1 MKKSTVYLKYIALI
15 LLVTFTFT
23 FVLPINQLAAA
34 EQTQQTQQMLQTQ
47 LAQTENQMMPN
58 QSTSRTEN
66 SGKSQAKTRL
76 GSFTAELG
84 TWVVKFQTDLDS
96 GNLSQLKTGI
106 KDAKLA
112 LKDIRAGIC
121 SELAENEKTLQ
132 KLNTPNAR
140 DKHDKF
146 KAELESKLDNFAA
159 LFNKLDVIAAVL
171 KDLKGG
177 GATPEDAA
185 QNKAQLE
192 ILKTEIAEINN
203 LLNPE
208 QAAQPLGTLPHNNVS
223 VTPPSPA
230 TGAAISAAYMGSSSD
245 STTSALPA
253 TPTTEDLA
261 ETDEVK
267 FTQATKDLADSL
279 NTPVGIYEYVRNN
292 INFEPYYGSRK
303 GSIGTLEQMAG
314 NDYDQASLLIS
325 LLRYRGIPARYVRGI
340 AEIPVEKI
348 QGWTGAETAEAAV
361 KALGS
366 LGIPLVSLVSGGTIS
381 AVRLEHVWA
390 EAYVPYENYRGTGAM
405 SGQKTWLPLDPS
417 FKLYEKLPGM
427 NLEEI
432 TGLSGET
439 YKSLLQNLGETSA
452 DGWAKTNIQS
462 TEISNLLAGTEQQ
475 INQYITDNGLTQTTF
490 EQIYGG
496 SKIIP
501 ENLGLLPLSLPYKTV
516 EVQEESVAITDNHA
530 YQVMFSLKGADPF
543 GLNFGGSAD
552 FQYCSKAAALYGKK
566 LTLSWAA
573 ATTEDADLINQYG
586 GIFKVPAYLVQLKPQ
601 LKADEETIAVGK
613 PVGLGY
619 RQQFIISINGE
630 NITNAVTAG
639 SIYSIGLNY
648 GQTSEKELQN
658 TRTRLS
664 NARAA
669 MNEENIYS
677 SEITGEILSAAAHI
691 YFSQV
696 DAISKIIATKAQV
709 KATRLLSEAMTGYE
723 AEVSYLFMVP
733 VELSSGSFNID
744 VDADTF
750 GVVSL
755 NGSQEN
761 EKSYMITSGIVASAL
776 EHGIYEQILN
786 VPSVSTIKILSEANQ
801 QGIPLYTVTKDN
813 LSSVISKLNV
823 VNSVKSDI
831 TAAVNNGRTVIIP
844 AEEIR
849 YYNWQGS
856 GYIVLDEETGSAA
869 YMISGGLAGGSAALN
884 VIVAL
889 ATLTT
894 IMMTAIDIGML
905 SIALITAANP
915 LVGML
920 WGTLLLVNIYTLN
933 ETVKLAQTYYDTGDP
948 AAAKRIMIDAVLNVG
963 LFGAAKVLEKI
974 LPQVIKIM
982 DEAVSSIK
990 NSLKSNTERVFEIVK
1005 SAFRTGDDLKLT
1017 TIDGFEFD
1025 LSRVA
1030 LKAELLTSGMSDDAA
1045 ETALKYLEAGC
1056 FSGETLVHAKGGC
1069 KRIDEIYDGEL
1080 VLSKNVYTGETDY
1093 MPVKQVYIKSTTEFI
1108 YLNFEDEQI
1117 RTTAS
1122 HLFFTNSGWWKAAE
1136 NLKAGDTIITSSDT
1150 QKKITSI
1157 YFEKLTKPERIYNLN
1172 IEDYHTYYVGTCG
1185 FLVHNN
1191 CSEDM
1196 TNVARKLIGRTD
1208 ADAISD
1214 GITDVTEAEAKA
1226 SGRPTWRQ
1234 SEVDAA
1240 IDFPSSDGYGAQVS
1254 LKKDINGD
1262 IVEANYGEIDSVR
1275 PDYYKP
1281 GHCVDIKNYN
1291 VTTSNGRSN
1300 LIENIKQQYW
1310 KRKEFFGAETNQT
1323 FILDVRGQNVSIDTF
1338 YELENAI
1345 YNGTEILVEVVFKRF

>member
-1 MKKSTVYLKYIALI
+1 MKKRTVYLKYIALI
-15 LLVTFTFT
+15 VLVTFTFT
-23 FVLPINQLAAA
+23 FALPINQLAAA
-34 EQTQQTQQMLQTQ
+34 EQTQQTQQLLQTQ

-58 QSTSRTEN
+58 QSTSHTEN

-96 GNLSQLKTGI
+96 GNLSQLKNDI

-112 LKDIRAGIC
+112 LKDIRAGIS

-140 DKHDKF
+140 DRHNKF
-146 KAELESKLDNFAA
+146 KAELENKLDIFAA
-159 LFNKLDVIAAVL
+159 LFDKLDEIAAVL

-185 QNKAQLE
+185 QNAAQLE

-245 STTSALPA
+245 STTSALPV

-267 FTQATKDLADSL
+267 FAQATKDLADSL

-325 LLRYRGIPARYVRGI
+325 LLRYKGIPARYVRGI
-340 AEIPVEKI
+340 AEIPVEKV

-390 EAYVPYENYRGTGAM
+390 EAYVPYENYRGTGAV
-405 SGQKTWLPLDPS
+405 SGQGVWLPLDPS
-417 FKLYEKLPGM
+417 FKQYQKLPGM

-530 YQVMFSLKGADPF
+530 DQVMFSLKGADPF

-586 GIFKVPAYLVQLKPQ
+586 GIFNVPAYLVQLKPQ

-619 RQQFIISINGE
+619 RQQFVITINGE

-639 SIYSIGLNY
+639 SIYSIGLNF

-664 NARAA
+664 NAQAA

-723 AEVSYLFMVP
+723 AKVNYLFMVP

-744 VDADTF
+744 VDANTF

-755 NGSQEN
+755 NGSQET

-801 QGIPLYTVTKDN
+801 QGIPLYTVTKDT

-856 GYIVLDEETGSAA
+856 GYIVLDEKTGSAA

-894 IMMTAIDIGML
+894 IIMTAIDIGML
-905 SIALITAANP
+905 SIALITATNP
-915 LVGML
+915 LAGML
-920 WGTLLLVNIYTLN
+920 WGTLLLVNIYILN

-948 AAAKRIMIDAVLNVG
+948 AAAKRIMIDAVLNVA

-974 LPQVIKIM
+974 LPQVIRMM
-982 DEAVSSIK
+982 DEAVIK
-990 NSLKSNTERVFEIVK
+990 LKSENDDFLNYLSGKIVRLREGIGFKPALAGVGETEDTLTVLKFSEINNLTKIESIAEAAGRYVNIDEIAPDITNLVEYVRFRGTVLDLIDKSGNTIRRAVIPEGYR
-1005 SAFRTGDDLKLT
+1005 STQQLLY
-1017 TIDGFEFD
+1017 
-1025 LSRVA
+1025 
-1030 LKAELLTSGMSDDAA
+1030 KA
-1045 ETALKYLEAGC
+1045 
-1056 FSGETLVHAKGGC
+1056 FSGE
-1069 KRIDEIYDGEL
+1069 IDVTRWG
-1080 VLSKNVYTGETDY
+1080 YTNANKMDDVISNTNR
-1093 MPVKQVYIKSTTEFI
+1093 
-1108 YLNFEDEQI
+1108 YLNRSDLNSIPSLRNSKYAGKTVDFENGIVVEFDPIGFPIFKGTQVKTELSI
-1117 RTTAS
+1117 
-1122 HLFFTNSGWWKAAE
+1122 LE
-1136 NLKAGDTIITSSDT
+1136 DTIVV
-1150 QKKITSI
+1150 QKGLSIMSGSEHRISATRSLKEMIQEEADSAGILLIEYLKVKGFDDIQINDIICEREKIT
-1157 YFEKLTKPERIYNLN
+1157 
-1172 IEDYHTYYVGTCG
+1172 G
-1185 FLVHNN
+1185 FTWHHHQ
-1191 CSEDM
+1191 E
-1196 TNVARKLIGRTD
+1196 
-1208 ADAISD
+1208 
-1214 GITDVTEAEAKA
+1214 
-1226 SGRPTWRQ
+1226 SGRMQ
-1234 SEVDAA
+1234 LVDETTHRLA
-1240 IDFPSSDGYGAQVS
+1240 GHNGGNS
-1254 LKKDINGD
+1254 LWG
-1262 IVEANYGEIDSVR
+1262 
-1275 PDYYKP
+1275 
-1281 GHCVDIKNYN
+1281 
-1291 VTTSNGRSN
+1291 
-1300 LIENIKQQYW
+1300 
-1310 KRKEFFGAETNQT
+1310 
-1323 FILDVRGQNVSIDTF
+1323 
-1338 YELENAI
+1338 
-1345 YNGTEILVEVVFKRF
+1345 NGTEDY